1 MPLHNSYVSN
11 IVWQQSQYNN
21 FQDCSTLGEI
31 LERYHQMVWAEHLAG
46 SKSESEYFLDFVE
59 EAKTLIQTWADSDNN
74 EQLFLQKAKLLS
86 DNIFSIAETVVSG
99 DYFAINW

>member
-1 MPLHNSYVSN
+1 MPLHDSYVSN

-31 LERYHQMVWAEHLAG
+31 LERYHQMVLAEHLAG
-46 SKSESEYFLDFVE
+46 SKSEPEYFLEFVE

-74 EQLFLQKAKLLS
+74 EDLFLQKAELLS
-86 DNIFSIAETVVSG
+86 DNIFAIAEIVVSG
-99 DYFAINW
+99 NYFALSF